1 MKIKTF
7 CKVGLIVGLLL
18 IAFGMTTYAA
28 SITSV
33 SGTDGTNAFAATQ
46 EALGAYTPLDTT
58 LSVSGTTDT
67 GDVNV
72 AILIEAEGTI
82 VYVNQTVADSE
93 GNFSF
98 DFPVALQ
105 AGYVYVVKVNT
116 ENSATASKLY
126 FHTEANE
133 APHYG
138 DVDGDGAITL
148 NDVSNI
154 NKYYGKA
161 ARISATVTTN
171 INAGLADI
179 DGDGGVTFN
188 DISSI
193 SKYLGKAARL
203 SNTVK
208 NRLAW
213 SEAK

>member
-46 EALGAYTPLDTT
+46 EALGAYTPLDAT
-58 LSVSGTTDT
+58 LSVSGTTDI

-82 VYVNQTVADSE
+82 VYVNQTVADSK

>member
-18 IAFGMTTYAA
+18 IALGMTTYAA

-58 LSVSGTTDT
+58 LSVSGTTDI

-138 DVDGDGAITL
+138 DVNDDGKITSS
-148 NDVSNI
+148 DASSI
-154 NKYYGKA
+154 NKYLGNAKKLSAKVKA
-161 ARISATVTTN
+161 N
-171 INAGLADI
+171 IEAGLADVN
-179 DGDGGVTFN
+179 GDKKATSS
-188 DISSI
+188 DASSI
-193 SKYLGKAARL
+193 NKYLGRAKKL

-208 NRLAW
+208 ERLAW
-213 SEAK
+213 SEAE

>member
-82 VYVNQTVADSE
+82 VYVNQTVADSK

>member
-1 MKIKTF
+1 M
-7 CKVGLIVGLLL
+7 L
-18 IAFGMTTYAA
+18 
-28 SITSV
+28 
-33 SGTDGTNAFAATQ
+33 
-46 EALGAYTPLDTT
+46 AYKESRRRRHAP
-58 LSVSGTTDT
+58 

-82 VYVNQTVADSE
+82 VYVNQTVADSK

>member
-58 LSVSGTTDT
+58 LSVSGTTDI

-82 VYVNQTVADSE
+82 VYVNQTVADSK